1 MSSGVAYNYNPFED
15 FSNLAQY
22 ELPNEWFSFEDEVV
36 VSHLPLQLLAAT
48 LPDQEPQF
56 YSSSAF
62 ELTSDY
68 SSQGESVSTVVTTES
83 IKPQTALFPPASACT
98 PPPERMAECISRRE
112 SLDSEFDFKA
122 FGEDEL
128 TILNEVDEYEEVLEV
143 DLEAIESKS
152 YPLVRGLNS
161 GGSTTK
167 PPPPDRTG
175 RSRYLKCK
183 LSILDGGEE
192 NLCLPEWSE
201 HEKQD
206 KRRIIRVE
214 RRQRINEVIMS
225 FHILSLAEQQ
235 ETRPAPDG
243 VDFVEVS
250 CLECYQ
256 NLDYSEDD
264 DTTVVTRGGGES
276 LSRQFYITSVEVI
289 RIVELLIGGQSTN
302 QKERRAERG
311 RIRSNLVPFWSKKP
325 ISSKKVMSSD
335 SHGEF
340 IGKTNADLRNE
351 LAQRIM
357 SYETR
362 KPRRFDKEVRVL
374 EWRKLVPALRRAL
387 QSYYVKVPND
397 VL

>member
-1 MSSGVAYNYNPFED
+1 MSSSLAYNPFED

-22 ELPNEWFSFEDEVV
+22 DLPNEVFSFEDDLM
-36 VSHLPLQLLAAT
+36 VSQLPLQLPAAT
-48 LPDQEPQF
+48 LPDHEPQF
-56 YSSSAF
+56 YSTTAF

-68 SSQGESVSTVVTTES
+68 SSQEESVSTVVTSES

-98 PPPERMAECISRRE
+98 PPPERTGDYISRRE

-122 FGEDEL
+122 FGQDEL
-128 TILNEVDEYEEVLEV
+128 AILSELDDYEQPFEV
-143 DLEAIESKS
+143 DLDAIESKT

-175 RSRYLKCK
+175 RSQYLKCK
-183 LSILDGGEE
+183 LSIVDGDEE
-192 NLCLPEWSE
+192 SVCLPEWSE
-201 HEKQD
+201 LEKED
-206 KRRIIRVE
+206 KRRIIRIE
-214 RRQRINEVIMS
+214 RRQRLNEVIVS
-225 FHILSLAEQQ
+225 FHILGSAEQ

-243 VDFVEVS
+243 VDVVEVS

-256 NLDYSEDD
+256 SLDYPEDD
-264 DTTVVTRGGGES
+264 DTTVVTRGGVEP

-289 RIVELLIGGQSTN
+289 KIVELLIGSQSTN
-302 QKERRAERG
+302 QKECRAERG

-325 ISSKKVMSSD
+325 ISSKKVTPSESG
-335 SHGEF
+335 GEF
-340 IGKTNADLRNE
+340 VGKTNADLRNE

-387 QSYYVKVPND
+387 QSYYVKIPND

>member
-1 MSSGVAYNYNPFED
+1 MSSSVAYNPFEE
-15 FSNLAQY
+15 FANLAQY
-22 ELPNEWFSFEDEVV
+22 DLPNEMFSFEDELL
-36 VSHLPLQLLAAT
+36 VSQLPLQLPAAT
-48 LPDQEPQF
+48 LADHEPQY
-56 YSSSAF
+56 YSSGAF
-62 ELTSDY
+62 ELTSGY
-68 SSQGESVSTVVTTES
+68 SSQEESVSTVVTTES
-83 IKPQTALFPPASACT
+83 VRPQTALFPPASACT
-98 PPPERMAECISRRE
+98 PPPERAGDYISRRE
-112 SLDSEFDFKA
+112 SLDSEFDFLA
-122 FGEDEL
+122 FGRDEL
-128 TILNEVDEYEEVLEV
+128 AIPSELGDCEERSEV
-143 DLEAIESKS
+143 DLGAIESKT

-175 RSRYLKCK
+175 RSQYLKCK
-183 LSILDGGEE
+183 LSILDGDEE
-192 NLCLPEWSE
+192 AVCLPEWGE
-201 HEKQD
+201 DEKAD
-206 KRRIIRVE
+206 KRRIIRIE
-214 RRQRINEVIMS
+214 RRQRRNEVIVS
-225 FHILSLAEQQ
+225 FHILGSADQH

-243 VDFVEVS
+243 VDVVEVS

-264 DTTVVTRGGGES
+264 DTTVVTRDGVES

-289 RIVELLIGGQSTN
+289 KIVELLIGSQSTS

-325 ISSKKVMSSD
+325 ISSKKVASSD
-335 SHGEF
+335 PDGETV
-340 IGKTNADLRNE
+340 GKTNADLRNE

-387 QSYYVKVPND
+387 QSYYVKIPND
-397 VL
+397 AL

>member
-1 MSSGVAYNYNPFED
+1 MSSSLAYNPFED

-22 ELPNEWFSFEDEVV
+22 DLPNEVFSFEDDLM
-36 VSHLPLQLLAAT
+36 VSQLPLQLPAAT
-48 LPDQEPQF
+48 LPDHEPQF
-56 YSSSAF
+56 YSTTAF

-68 SSQGESVSTVVTTES
+68 SSQEESVSTVVTSES

-98 PPPERMAECISRRE
+98 PPPERTGDYISRRE

-122 FGEDEL
+122 FGQDEL
-128 TILNEVDEYEEVLEV
+128 AILSELDDYEQPFEV
-143 DLEAIESKS
+143 DLDAIESKT

-175 RSRYLKCK
+175 RSQYLKCK
-183 LSILDGGEE
+183 LSIVDGDEE
-192 NLCLPEWSE
+192 SVCLPEWSE
-201 HEKQD
+201 HEKED
-206 KRRIIRVE
+206 KRRIIRIE
-214 RRQRINEVIMS
+214 RRQRLNEVIVS
-225 FHILSLAEQQ
+225 FHILGSAEQ

-243 VDFVEVS
+243 VDVVEVS

-256 NLDYSEDD
+256 SLDYPEDD
-264 DTTVVTRGGGES
+264 DTTVVTRGGVEA

-289 RIVELLIGGQSTN
+289 KIVELLIGSQSTN
-302 QKERRAERG
+302 QKECRAERG

-325 ISSKKVMSSD
+325 ISSKKVTPSESG
-335 SHGEF
+335 GEF
-340 IGKTNADLRNE
+340 VGKTNADLRNE

-387 QSYYVKVPND
+387 QSYYVKIPND

>member
-1 MSSGVAYNYNPFED
+1 MSSSLAYNPFED

-22 ELPNEWFSFEDEVV
+22 DLPNEVFSFEDDLM
-36 VSHLPLQLLAAT
+36 VSQLPLQLPAAT
-48 LPDQEPQF
+48 LPDHEPQF
-56 YSSSAF
+56 YSTTAF

-68 SSQGESVSTVVTTES
+68 SSQEESVSTVVTSES

-98 PPPERMAECISRRE
+98 PPPERTGDYISRRE

-122 FGEDEL
+122 FGQDEL
-128 TILNEVDEYEEVLEV
+128 AILSELDDYEQPFEV
-143 DLEAIESKS
+143 DLDAIESKT

-167 PPPPDRTG
+167 PPPLDRTG
-175 RSRYLKCK
+175 RSQYLKCK
-183 LSILDGGEE
+183 LSIVDGDEE
-192 NLCLPEWSE
+192 SVCLPEWSE
-201 HEKQD
+201 HEKED
-206 KRRIIRVE
+206 KRRIIRIE
-214 RRQRINEVIMS
+214 RRQRLNEVIVS
-225 FHILSLAEQQ
+225 FHILGSAEQ

-243 VDFVEVS
+243 VDVVEVS

-256 NLDYSEDD
+256 SLDYPEDD
-264 DTTVVTRGGGES
+264 DTTVVTRGGVEA

-289 RIVELLIGGQSTN
+289 KIVELLIGSQSTN
-302 QKERRAERG
+302 QKECRAERG

-325 ISSKKVMSSD
+325 ISSKKVTPSESG
-335 SHGEF
+335 GEF
-340 IGKTNADLRNE
+340 VGKTNADLRNE

-387 QSYYVKVPND
+387 QSYYVKIPND

>member
-62 ELTSDY
+62 
-68 SSQGESVSTVVTTES
+68 QR
-83 IKPQTALFPPASACT
+83 LFLAGGKRVYRGNDRIHQAPDCVISACERMHT
-98 PPPERMAECISRRE
+98 SPERMGECISRRE

-128 TILNEVDEYEEVLEV
+128 TILSEVDEYEEVLEV

-225 FHILSLAEQQ
+225 FHILNLAEQQ

-289 RIVELLIGGQSTN
+289 KIVELLIGSQSTN